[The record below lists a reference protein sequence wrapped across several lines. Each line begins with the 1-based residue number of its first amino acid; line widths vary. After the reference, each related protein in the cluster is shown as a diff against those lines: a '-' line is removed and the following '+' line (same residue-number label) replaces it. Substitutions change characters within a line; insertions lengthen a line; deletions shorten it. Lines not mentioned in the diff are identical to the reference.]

1 MAQINVNNLTFAY
14 DGSFD
19 TVFENVSFQIDTDWK
34 IGLIGRNGRGKTTL
48 LRLLMG
54 KYPYRGT
61 ITRSALF
68 DYFPYSVSDDLPDT
82 LAVLETVT
90 DAPTWQIQRE
100 ISYLDVPE
108 EALHRSFHTLSSGEQ
123 TKVLLAALFLNED
136 RFLLIDEPTN
146 HLDAQARQTVGAYL
160 RRKKGFILV
169 SHDRTLLDQCV
180 DHVLAINK
188 TNIEIQK
195 GNFTSWKEN
204 KERQDSFQYSE
215 NEKLKRQIRDL
226 SDAQK
231 RTARW
236 ADQTEKSKF
245 SSQKS
250 GLSPD
255 RGYIGHKAAKM
266 MKRSKAAEARMEKA
280 IAEKSSLLK
289 NIETAED
296 LKLYPLTHHR
306 NCLAY
311 VRALS
316 ISYGNYPV
324 CSDVNFEIHVGER
337 VALQGKNGSGKS
349 SIMKLLLGMEI
360 PFTGEVHMES
370 GLHVS
375 YVPQSTESVQG
386 NMKTFIQRNNIDET
400 LFKAILRKLDFA
412 RYHFEKELDCLS
424 AGQKKKILIAKS
436 LCERAH
442 LYIWDEPLNYIDVF
456 SRIQIE
462 NLLLEYTPTLLFVE
476 HDRAF
481 ADKIATKVIAL

>member
-1 MAQINVNNLTFAY
+1 MAQISVNNLTFAY

-19 TVFENVSFQIDTDWK
+19 TVFENVSFQIDTGWK

-48 LRLLMG
+48 LHLLME
-54 KYPYRGT
+54 KYPYQGT
-61 ITRSALF
+61 ITRSVSF
-68 DYFPYSVSDDLPDT
+68 DYFPYPVPDDMLDT
-82 LAVLETVT
+82 LAILETVT
-90 DAPTWQIQRE
+90 DALIWQIQRE
-100 ISYLDVPE
+100 ISYLDVSE
-108 EALHRSFHTLSSGEQ
+108 EVLYRPFHTLSSGEQ
-123 TKVLLAALFLNED
+123 TKVLLAALFLNEG

-169 SHDRTLLDQCV
+169 SHDRMLLDQCV

-195 GNFTSWKEN
+195 GNFTSWREN
-204 KERQDSFQYSE
+204 KERQDSFEYAE
-215 NEKLKRQIRDL
+215 NEKMKRQIRDL
-226 SDAQK
+226 ADAQK

-266 MKRSKAAEARMEKA
+266 MKRSKAAQSRMEKA

-289 NIETAED
+289 NIETTED
-296 LKLYPLTHHR
+296 LKLFSLTHHR

-311 VRALS
+311 MRDVS

-324 CSDVNFEIHVGER
+324 CSDVNFEIHGGER
-337 VALQGKNGSGKS
+337 VVLQGKNGSGKS
-349 SIMKLLLGMEI
+349 SIMKLLLEMDV
-360 PFTGEVHMES
+360 PYKGEVHIES
-370 GLHVS
+370 GLHIS
-375 YVPQSTESVQG
+375 YVPQNTESVRG
-386 NMKTFIQRNNIDET
+386 DMKTFIQINNIDET

-412 RYHFEKELDCLS
+412 RHHFEKDLDCLR

-442 LYIWDEPLNYIDVF
+442 LYIWDEPLNYIDIF

-476 HDRAF
+476 HDRTF
-481 ADKIATKVIAL
+481 ADKVATKTVTV

>member
-1 MAQINVNNLTFAY
+1 M
-14 DGSFD
+14 
-19 TVFENVSFQIDTDWK
+19 
-34 IGLIGRNGRGKTTL
+34 
-48 LRLLMG
+48 
-54 KYPYRGT
+54 
-61 ITRSALF
+61 
-68 DYFPYSVSDDLPDT
+68 
-82 LAVLETVT
+82 
-90 DAPTWQIQRE
+90 
-100 ISYLDVPE
+100 
-108 EALHRSFHTLSSGEQ
+108 
-123 TKVLLAALFLNED
+123 
-136 RFLLIDEPTN
+136 
-146 HLDAQARQTVGAYL
+146 DAQARQTVGAYL

>member
-48 LRLLMG
+48 LHLLMG

-226 SDAQK
+226 TDVQK

-236 ADQTEKSKF
+236 ADQTEESKF
-245 SSQKS
+245 ASQKS

-296 LKLYPLTHHR
+296 LKLFPLTHHR

>member
-48 LRLLMG
+48 LHLLMG

-146 HLDAQARQTVGAYL
+146 HLDAQARQMVGAYL

-204 KERQDSFQYSE
+204 KERQDSFEYSE
-215 NEKLKRQIRDL
+215 NEKMKRQIRDL
-226 SDAQK
+226 TDVQK

-245 SSQKS
+245 ASQKS

-296 LKLYPLTHHR
+296 LKLFPLTHHR

>member
-48 LRLLMG
+48 LHLLMG

-424 AGQKKKILIAKS
+424 AGQKKK
-436 LCERAH
+436 
-442 LYIWDEPLNYIDVF
+442 F
-456 SRIQIE
+456 
-462 NLLLEYTPTLLFVE
+462 
-476 HDRAF
+476 
-481 ADKIATKVIAL
+481 

>member
-48 LRLLMG
+48 LHLLMG

>member
-1 MAQINVNNLTFAY
+1 MAQIGIQNLTFAY
-14 DGSFD
+14 DGSYD
-19 TVFENVSFQIDTDWK
+19 TVFENVSFQLDTDWK

-48 LRLLMG
+48 LHLLMG
-54 KYPYRGT
+54 KYPYQGT
-61 ITRSALF
+61 ITQSVLV
-68 DYFPYSVSDDLPDT
+68 DYFPYPVPDDTLDT

-90 DAPTWQIQRE
+90 DAPIWQIQRE
-100 ISYLDVPE
+100 ISYLNVSED
-108 EALHRSFHTLSSGEQ
+108 ALYRSFQTLSSGEQ

-146 HLDAQARQTVGAYL
+146 HLDAQVRQTVGAYL
-160 RRKKGFILV
+160 RRKKGFLLV
-169 SHDRTLLDQCV
+169 SHDRMLLDQCI

-195 GNFTSWKEN
+195 GNFSSWWEN
-204 KERQDSFQYSE
+204 KERQDGFEYSE

-266 MKRSKAAEARMEKA
+266 MKRSKAAETRMEKA
-280 IAEKSSLLK
+280 IAEKSDLLK
-289 NIETAED
+289 NIEQAED
-296 LKLYPLTHHR
+296 LKLFPLTHHR
-306 NCLAY
+306 NCL
-311 VRALS
+311 VRVQDLS
-316 ISYGNYPV
+316 VSYGHHAV
-324 CSDVNFEIHVGER
+324 CSDVNFEICTGER
-337 VALQGKNGSGKS
+337 IALQGKNGSGKS

-360 PFTGEVHMES
+360 PFTGDVHIEN
-370 GLHVS
+370 GLHIS
-375 YVPQSTESVQG
+375 YVPQNTVDVQG
-386 NMKTFIQRNNIDET
+386 DMKAFIQRNNIDET
-400 LFKAILRKLDFA
+400 LFKAILRKMDFA
-412 RYHFEKELDCLS
+412 RCHFEKNLDCLS

-462 NLLLEYTPTLLFVE
+462 KLLLEYAPTLLFVE

-481 ADKIATKVIAL
+481 TGKIATKVIAL